1 MPATVNTNT
10 LKTNWPNGYSS
21 AMVQFLRPADAVAY
35 SIGDQISDTTGASN
49 WLQFTEGQ
57 TCGGQVMDAI
67 LMTGA
72 SVAADYDLLLFDAAP
87 TAVADNV
94 AAGLVAADMQKLIGM
109 FNFKTA
115 NKSTVNVIDIYRGM
129 DSSLAAYSPMVYYGS
144 LYGLLIARTAI
155 ALGSGLQ
162 ITIRLGIDR
171 SAFAAT

>member
-21 AMVQFLRPADAVAY
+21 AMVQFLRPADANAY
-35 SIGDQISDTTGASN
+35 AIGDQISDTVGASN
-49 WLQFTEGQ
+49 WLQFTEAQ
-57 TCGGQVMDAI
+57 TCGGQVMDAL
-67 LMTGA
+67 LMVSPAVA
-72 SVAADYDLLLFDAAP
+72 SDYDLLLFDATP

-115 NKSTVNVIDIYRGM
+115 NKATVGVVDIYRGM
-129 DSSLAAYSPMVYYGS
+129 DSSLAAYSPAVYYGQ

-155 ALGSGLQ
+155 ALGSATQ
-162 ITIRLGIDR
+162 FTIRLGIDR